1 VGSLLDKVTEFL
13 TREGLEYRR
22 MRDVD
27 AVEMGVA
34 GDNGNYRVVIVSDQ
48 DRPVMR
54 FLTFVEGRV
63 PATRRREA
71 MEFITRANY
80 GLLVGNFEFDLDDGE
95 VRFKAAGDYE
105 DGDMSPSSPSS
116 ATCFSSRSRWWIA
129 TSRGFRASSR
139 AHPTPPPLSPRSS
152 SSCALSHARVV
163 AARCASPRPMDSRT
177 R

>member
-105 DGDMSPSSPSS
+105 DGDMSQSQFRNLLFLSVSMVDRYFPGLQSVIQGSSD
-116 ATCFSSRSRWWIA
+116 AAAAIA
-129 TSRGFRASSR
+129 EIEQ
-139 AHPTPPPLSPRSS
+139 
-152 SSCALSHARVV
+152 
-163 AARCASPRPMDSRT
+163 
-177 R
+177 